1 MKKLLLAALVMGAFN
16 FGIHAQELSIQAGL
30 NSVNVDVDYTGPGGG
45 LIPTGASDSELGFFA
60 GVAMDLDLG
69 TADDQFAL
77 QLAALFSLVSD
88 LTSLYIPAMVQ
99 YEINDK
105 FKVMAGPQINLL
117 LEDLNGAAGALGLD
131 VGFGAQYDIDATWYV
146 FARYAL
152 QVFRGDG
159 DLEDFSYR
167 INSLMFGAGF
177 RLDGAN

>member
-1 MKKLLLAALVMGAFN
+1 
-16 FGIHAQELSIQAGL
+16 
-30 NSVNVDVDYTGPGGG
+30 
-45 LIPTGASDSELGFFA
+45 
-60 GVAMDLDLG
+60 
-69 TADDQFAL
+69 
-77 QLAALFSLVSD
+77 
-88 LTSLYIPAMVQ
+88 MVR
-99 YEINDK
+99 
-105 FKVMAGPQINLL
+105 AGPQINLL

-131 VGFGAQYDIDATWYV
+131 VGFGAQYDIDAIWYV